1 MSRHRADLAVIERH
15 QLTEAARKARER
27 QERDA
32 VTAGRTET
40 INLRLVRGD
49 AIQQP
54 KQGRG
59 EREKPSRVLDGWDLA
74 RAAYIKDGNRALAN
88 AGDKYSETYRTAWGS
103 GMKCGYGETIK
114 GAPSLN
120 DSPDAIARR
129 ALHDVH
135 KNALCSLKSF
145 ITTLEAVC
153 GRGETL
159 LALAGAKHAIPVHK
173 DRLENALALLA
184 VFYRMEG

>member
-1 MSRHRADLAVIERH
+1 MSRHRADLATLERQ
-15 QLTEAARKARER
+15 QLTETARKSRER

-32 VTAGRTET
+32 VNAGRTET
-40 INLRLVRGD
+40 ISLRLVRGD

-74 RAAYIKDGNRALAN
+74 RTAFIKDGHRTLAN
-88 AGDKYSETYRTAWGS
+88 AGDKYSEIYRTAWGS

-114 GAPSLN
+114 GAPNLN

-129 ALHDVH
+129 ALNEVH
-135 KNALCSLKSF
+135 KEALCGLKSF
-145 ITTLEAVC
+145 IGTLEAVC

-159 LALAGAKHAIPVHK
+159 LSLSGAKHAIPVHK
-173 DRLENALALLA
+173 ERLTGALSLLA
-184 VFYRMEG
+184 VFYRME